1 MSMIT
6 GEVEAKAKTGKSIL
20 VNGVW
25 YGAFASATLDGVNKG
40 DTVSFESVLDKTGK
54 YNNIKGTVS
63 KGAGTSG
70 VPAPDGT
77 IKILKPSLDRDRC
90 IIRQNAL
97 HNSVLFCSSEE
108 ENVVPT
114 RIIEVARIFEA
125 YTSGDSDIEVAKK
138 ALSEMEVE

>member
-63 KGAGTSG
+63 KGAGTAG
-70 VPAPDGT
+70 APAADGSL
-77 IKILKPSLDRDRC
+77 KVLKPSLDRDRC

-97 HNSVLFCSSEE
+97 HNSVLYLEWSEGSVE
-108 ENVVPT
+108 PDRV
-114 RIIEVARIFEA
+114 IETARIFEA

-138 ALSEMEVE
+138 ALSDMDAT